1 MLICLKYIVVPYFV
15 RKAYEIC
22 GPVLHGA
29 GFFSGLYLEFARSCL
44 VCTWNLPDHAW
55 LVYRI
60 GHE

>member
-44 VCTWNLPDHAW
+44 VR
-55 LVYRI
+55 V
-60 GHE
+60 